1 MKSLTFSKPSPS
13 LFISHVALID
23 NNTAEE
29 NMEPAKPAKVNEVLQ
44 VSVWIWLKVLN
55 FFTLLL
61 PPLSYLFNVFKKAAF
76 KVHAAEDINLNPDT

>member
-55 FFTLLL
+55 FFSLLL
-61 PPLSYLFNVFKKAAF
+61 PYLFNVFKKKKNKKLF
-76 KVHAAEDINLNPDT
+76 LKYMRQRIST